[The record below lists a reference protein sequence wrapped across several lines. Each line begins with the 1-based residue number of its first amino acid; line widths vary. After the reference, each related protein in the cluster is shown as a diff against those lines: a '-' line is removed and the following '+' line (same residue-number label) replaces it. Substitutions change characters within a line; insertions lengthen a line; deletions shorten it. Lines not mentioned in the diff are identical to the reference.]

1 LNNKQLTVVA
11 VLGRIGYY
19 TLDNATNNDT
29 AMEALAIEF
38 DFNKTERRI
47 RCAPHFLNL
56 TVQAMM
62 YGSKKDNFNELLAH

>member
-1 LNNKQLTVVA
+1 VA
-11 VLGRIGYY
+11 VSSKIGYY

-38 DFNKTERRI
+38 DFSKNERRI

-56 TVQAMM
+56 TVQVIM